1 MWMLGY
7 DHGLLGWKCSHA
19 WCVGIAW
26 RWGGVFFRGWHMG
39 GMEDERT
46 VGGLEMGVWRRRVV
60 GGVQRGMFRV
70 GDLEEMLEKMSRLDN
85 SYWMPK

>member
-1 MWMLGY
+1 
-7 DHGLLGWKCSHA
+7 
-19 WCVGIAW
+19 
-26 RWGGVFFRGWHMG
+26 MG

-70 GDLEEMLEKMSRLDN
+70 GDLQEMLGKMSRLDN